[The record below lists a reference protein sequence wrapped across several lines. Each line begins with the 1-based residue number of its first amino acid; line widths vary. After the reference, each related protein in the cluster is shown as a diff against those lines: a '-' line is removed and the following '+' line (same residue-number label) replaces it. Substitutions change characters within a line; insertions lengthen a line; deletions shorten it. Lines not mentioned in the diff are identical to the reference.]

1 MNNDVK
7 NSLSLS
13 NSLTMKEL
21 KKKNKI
27 KTEKKDI
34 VYYTIVGIII
44 ALLVL
49 IIVYPL
55 WFIIIAS
62 ISDSNA
68 VLSGEVFLWP
78 VKVTWSGYE
87 KLFQDDKIW
96 KGYGMTIIYTVF
108 GTLLNIILTIPA
120 GWALSRKELPFRKII
135 MPFLIITMFF
145 GGGLIPYYSL
155 MTSLGLVDNPLVMI
169 ISGGVSVFNIFMVK
183 SYYTANIPKELLEAA
198 EVDGCGEFRKFFRI
212 VLPLSKPIIAVMI
225 LFYAVGH
232 WNSYFDAMIFLN
244 NEAYFP
250 LQLILKNIFDAVNSG
265 AGTGGASST
274 EAIQL
279 ANQIKYSSIIVSSL
293 PVIVIYPFFQKFFNQ
308 GFLVGSFK

>member
-1 MNNDVK
+1 
-7 NSLSLS
+7 
-13 NSLTMKEL
+13 MKEL

-55 WFIIIAS
+55 WFIIVAS

-212 VLPLSKPIIAVMI
+212 VLPLSKPIIAVMV

>member
-1 MNNDVK
+1 
-7 NSLSLS
+7 
-13 NSLTMKEL
+13 MKEL